1 MAFGKKAKT
10 PKTQYQT
17 EQQKLG
23 RAAYKDIEPQRQNI
37 ANLTNN
43 ADAYRQQGINNFFN
57 SDASWNDAMR
67 NYRRQMAQAT
77 ANNYFST
84 GGGYSS
90 AGQKYYDDTQRA
102 ANDLNSR
109 LYTQGVNTVENMLG
123 NDRSA
128 AYDYYN
134 LLNAQHGYAAQPDA
148 IDEYNKLVDKQN
160 KQWWVDQLYAH
171 ANLAEAL
178 APKQW
183 KAIGTVGKLGANA
196 LSTNYE
202 DAMSNIGKTAFG
214 SNYQA
219 DPRAVTDVN
228 GVLASSANNYSN
240 WFGLGGMGGGGNNSI
255 NSLFGGGQGSG
266 LNFDMS
272 GVNNIVDNAKKRLG
286 GGN

>member
-10 PKTQYQT
+10 PVTKYQR

-23 RAAYKDIEPQRQNI
+23 RNAYRDIEPQRQRI
-37 ANLTNN
+37 ADLTNN
-43 ADAYRQQGINNFFN
+43 ANQYRQEGINNFFN
-57 SDASWNDAMR
+57 SDANWNDALR

-90 AGQKYYDDTQRA
+90 AGKKYYDDTQRA

-109 LYTQGVNTVENMLG
+109 LYTQGVSTVENMLS
-123 NDRSA
+123 NDRNSA
-128 AYDYYN
+128 INYYD
-134 LLNAQHGYAAQPDA
+134 LLNQQHGFASQPDA

-202 DAMSNIGKTAFG
+202 DAMTNLGKTAFG
-214 SNYQA
+214 NNYQA

-240 WFGLGGMGGGGNNSI
+240 WFGLGGIGGQGNSI
-255 NSLFGGGQGSG
+255 NSLFGGGQGDG

-272 GVNNIVDNAKKRLG
+272 GVNNIVSNSRKRLSG
-286 GGN
+286 G

>member
-10 PKTQYQT
+10 PVTKYQR

-23 RAAYKDIEPQRQNI
+23 RNAYRDIEPQRQRI
-37 ANLTNN
+37 ADLTNN
-43 ADAYRQQGINNFFN
+43 ANQYRQEGINNFFN
-57 SDASWNDAMR
+57 SNANWNDAMR

-109 LYTQGVNTVENMLG
+109 LYTQGVNTVENMLS
-123 NDRSA
+123 NDRNSA
-128 AYDYYN
+128 INYYD
-134 LLNAQHGYAAQPDA
+134 LLNQQHGFASQPDA

-202 DAMSNIGKTAFG
+202 DAMTNLGKTAFG
-214 SNYQA
+214 SSYQA
-219 DPRAVTDVN
+219 DPRAVTDIN

-240 WFGLGGMGGGGNNSI
+240 WFGLGGMGGQGNSI
-255 NSLFGGGQGSG
+255 NSLFGGGQGDG

-272 GVNNIVDNAKKRLG
+272 GVNNIVSNSRKRLSG
-286 GGN
+286 G